1 MRGKVDEKT
10 FQSSSFRIEANE
22 GGFAIVSKQKK
33 IKFLLRTDAKVL
45 EDAVFSGNQSAAAI
59 SLRKSDKWGDSEAV
73 LATVSASGDTRIYNY
88 NKQRMTETFG
98 WLVELGAV
106 SDDGKL
112 ILAKCAK
119 YLPEEDGMQAVN
131 HSWAILAIDEG
142 SLKVLDVLELESA
155 LAKWVKY
162 TSGGSGV
169 SPK

>member
-1 MRGKVDEKT
+1 
-10 FQSSSFRIEANE
+10 
-22 GGFAIVSKQKK
+22 
-33 IKFLLRTDAKVL
+33 
-45 EDAVFSGNQSAAAI
+45 
-59 SLRKSDKWGDSEAV
+59 
-73 LATVSASGDTRIYNY
+73 
-88 NKQRMTETFG
+88 
-98 WLVELGAV
+98 
-106 SDDGKL
+106 
-112 ILAKCAK
+112 LAKCAK